1 MCRSACFPRFAA
13 NMSNWCQA
21 AAQSQ
26 ARTAM
31 DIGTGSGVLAAV
43 LAKHSAACIT
53 ATDNNPRAVACA
65 ADNIARLGLSSRVRV
80 QMQDLF
86 ADESADLIV
95 CNPPWLPARPT
106 SAIETALYDP
116 DHAMLHALLHN
127 AGRHLNDG
135 GELWIVM
142 SDLAEHLGLRAADDL
157 QNWFAQ
163 TGWRVKSSLHTA
175 PRHAKA
181 QNAHD
186 PLAFARGR
194 ETTTLYC
201 LERA

>member
-1 MCRSACFPRFAA
+1 MNGRKKGVWMDALQA
-13 NMSNWCQA
+13 NIHVPFGVFSPIRGEYVELVRQA

-86 ADESADLIV
+86 ADD
-95 CNPPWLPARPT
+95 RP
-106 SAIETALYDP
+106 I
-116 DHAMLHALLHN
+116 
-127 AGRHLNDG
+127 
-135 GELWIVM
+135 
-142 SDLAEHLGLRAADDL
+142 
-157 QNWFAQ
+157 
-163 TGWRVKSSLHTA
+163 
-175 PRHAKA
+175 
-181 QNAHD
+181 
-186 PLAFARGR
+186 
-194 ETTTLYC
+194 
-201 LERA
+201 

>member
-1 MCRSACFPRFAA
+1 
-13 NMSNWCQA
+13 
-21 AAQSQ
+21 
-26 ARTAM
+26 M

-65 ADNIARLGLSSRVRV
+65 ADNIARLGLSSRIRV
-80 QMQDLF
+80 QMQNLF

-142 SDLAEHLGLRAADDL
+142 SDLAEHLGLRAAADL